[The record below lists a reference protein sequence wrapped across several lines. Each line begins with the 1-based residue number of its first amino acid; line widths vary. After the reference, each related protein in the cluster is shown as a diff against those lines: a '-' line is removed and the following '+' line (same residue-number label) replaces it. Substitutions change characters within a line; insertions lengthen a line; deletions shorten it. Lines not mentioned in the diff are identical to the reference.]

1 MRTITKTITL
11 PVDGSSTEFR
21 LTKLDAFSGAML
33 MQILSRYQQTEKR
46 EGSGSS
52 LPVSDLITR
61 VFSTLPAA
69 ELRSVMVSCLN
80 AVEVRLPAGW
90 QPLMTGSDWGW
101 PDLEHDTAVCLK
113 LTFEVILWTLQG
125 FFVESA
131 SNSPPGK

>member
-1 MRTITKTITL
+1 MRIITKTITL
-11 PVDGSSTEFR
+11 PTDESATEFR

-90 QPLMTGSDWGW
+90 QPLMTGSDWG
-101 PDLEHDTAVCLK
+101 
-113 LTFEVILWTLQG
+113 
-125 FFVESA
+125 
-131 SNSPPGK
+131 